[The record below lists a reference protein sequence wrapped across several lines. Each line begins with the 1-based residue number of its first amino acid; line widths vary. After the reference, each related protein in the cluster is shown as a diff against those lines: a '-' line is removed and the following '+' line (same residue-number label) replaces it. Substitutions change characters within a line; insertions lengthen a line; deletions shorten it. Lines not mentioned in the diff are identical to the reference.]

1 MNDHRDTQLGEQ
13 LKALAEPEHEPTYWD
28 QVRVQ
33 VAEEAAKRR
42 LRPSLG
48 ARLRRLVSSRR
59 VSLALATVAVTI
71 VAAAVVLFGLPSVT
85 DRTGPQPVNAAEV
98 LRRALHALAT
108 TRTMQATAELTYV
121 EWDAWETT
129 HRDKTERY
137 RLYSLADGSYRSE
150 FLGMKP
156 ADASASPSR
165 RGPVEVVTYDAP
177 SGVLRDYERGRGM
190 VVTTGYPS
198 GPPDGP
204 AGSGLTGSILG
215 SDLGAEARAI
225 QAVGTLGGAEL
236 STTTYEG
243 RPVWVVTCPLVSA
256 PSQPNPSEE
265 WPIYTFTIDQAT
277 CQLIRLQWHEYGI
290 LQVELRLEQ
299 LRIDAPIE
307 RALFRFSP
315 PPGTRVKRVDAGFR
329 RVGLD
334 EIEAHASYAPLVPH
348 FVPSG
353 YELAQAAFAARST
366 AENKLITGSDVVVL
380 RYTRGFDAL
389 TITTRRIADPAY
401 AAWVDP
407 IGYEESWSEMVRS
420 TVKLTS
426 GAFAGTTAAVMIL
439 PRSPTPHLW
448 AVKDGLLLTIAGGA
462 TQKELVAIADSLAPY
477 GPRDATPSV
486 P

>member
-1 MNDHRDTQLGEQ
+1 MNDRRDKQLGEQ

-42 LRPSLG
+42 LRPSPG

-71 VAAAVVLFGLPSVT
+71 VAAAVVLFGLPAVT

-98 LRRALHALAT
+98 LRRALQALAT

-121 EWDAWETT
+121 EWDASETT
-129 HRDKTERY
+129 HKDKTELY
-137 RLYSLADGSYRSE
+137 RVYSLADGSYRAE

-156 ADASASPSR
+156 ADANASPSR
-165 RGPVEVVTYDAP
+165 RGPVEVSTYDAP
-177 SGVLRDYERGRGM
+177 SGVRRDYERGRGM
-190 VVTTGYPS
+190 VVTTSYPS

-204 AGSGLTGSILG
+204 AGSGLAGSMLG

-225 QAVGTLGGAEL
+225 QALGGAEL
-236 STTTYEG
+236 STTTYQG

-265 WPIYTFTIDQAT
+265 WPIYTFTVDQAT
-277 CQLIRLQWHEYGI
+277 CQLIRLQWHELGN
-290 LQVELRLEQ
+290 LRAELRLEQ

-307 RALFRFSP
+307 RGLFRFSP
-315 PPGTRVKRVDAGFR
+315 PPGTRVKREDAGFR
-329 RVGLD
+329 RVRLD
-334 EIEAHASYAPLVPH
+334 GIEAYAGYAPFVPH

-353 YELAQAAFAARST
+353 YELAQAAVAAQSIT
-366 AENKLITGSDVVVL
+366 DNDLITGSDVVVL
-380 RYTRGFDAL
+380 HYTRGFDAL
-389 TITTRRIADPAY
+389 TITTRRVADPAY
-401 AAWVDP
+401 AVTTDP
-407 IGYEESWSEMVRS
+407 IGYEPSWSEMVRS
-420 TVKLTS
+420 TVTLTS
-426 GAFAGTTAAVMIL
+426 GAFAGTTAEVMIV

-448 AVKDGLLLTIAGGA
+448 AVKDGLLLTIAGGV

-477 GPRDATPSV
+477 GTRDATPSA